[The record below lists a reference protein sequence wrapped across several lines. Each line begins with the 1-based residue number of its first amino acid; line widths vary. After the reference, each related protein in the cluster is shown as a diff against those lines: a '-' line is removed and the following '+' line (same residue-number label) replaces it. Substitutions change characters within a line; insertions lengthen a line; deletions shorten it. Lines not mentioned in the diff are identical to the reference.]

1 LAACRGQTTS
11 EGADAERKWHA
22 TCQLEP
28 SGLRFHAEDP
38 SIGRAVM
45 LVEMVVESVRVNLST
60 YQRVVVLKEK
70 SSERYLPIWIGNNE
84 ADAIVIQL
92 QNVPVPRPQTHDLL
106 KSVITDLGARVTR
119 VIVNNLE
126 NDVFYARVNLDIEGR
141 HVEIDSRPSDAIA
154 LAVRV
159 QAPIFAEEAVLDK
172 AGVAL
177 DGEQPVPEG
186 ETGSEPAGAVREDEL
201 KKLSVFR
208 EFINTL
214 DLDDLEKRDK

>member
-1 LAACRGQTTS
+1 
-11 EGADAERKWHA
+11 
-22 TCQLEP
+22 
-28 SGLRFHAEDP
+28 
-38 SIGRAVM
+38 M
-45 LVEMVVESVRVNLST
+45 LVEMVVESVRVNLQT

-70 SSERYLPIWIGNNE
+70 ASERYLPIWIGNNE

-106 KSVITDLGARVTR
+106 KSVIGELGAKVSRV
-119 VIVNNLE
+119 VVNNLE
-126 NDVFYARVNLDIEGR
+126 NDVFFARVNIDIDGR
-141 HVEIDSRPSDAIA
+141 HLEIDSRPSDAIA

-159 QAPIFAEEAVLDK
+159 QAPIFADDSVLDK

-177 DGEQPVPEG
+177 DNEAASPDQETPGEP
-186 ETGSEPAGAVREDEL
+186 PAAREEEL

-214 DLDDLEKRDK
+214 DLDDLGKRDK

>member
-1 LAACRGQTTS
+1 
-11 EGADAERKWHA
+11 
-22 TCQLEP
+22 
-28 SGLRFHAEDP
+28 
-38 SIGRAVM
+38 M
-45 LVEMVVESVRVNLST
+45 VEMVVESVRVNLQT

-70 SSERYLPIWIGNNE
+70 GTERYLPIWIGNTE

-106 KSVITDLGARVTR
+106 KSVISELGAKVIRV
-119 VIVNNLE
+119 VVNDLSD
-126 NDVFYARVNLDIEGR
+126 DVFYARVNIDVGGKQ
-141 HVEIDSRPSDAIA
+141 VEIDSRPSDAIA

-159 QAPIFAEEAVLDK
+159 QAPIFAEETVLDK
-172 AGVAL
+172 AAVAI
-177 DGEQPVPEG
+177 DSEQTVT
-186 ETGSEPAGAVREDEL
+186 ETEHGQEASPPVREEDL

>member
-1 LAACRGQTTS
+1 
-11 EGADAERKWHA
+11 
-22 TCQLEP
+22 
-28 SGLRFHAEDP
+28 
-38 SIGRAVM
+38 M
-45 LVEMVVESVRVNLST
+45 LVEMVVESVRVNLQT

-70 SSERYLPIWIGNNE
+70 ASERYLPIWIGNNE

-106 KSVITDLGARVTR
+106 KSVINELGARVTR
-119 VIVNNLE
+119 VVVNDLE
-126 NDVFYARVNLDIEGR
+126 NDVFFARVNIDIDGR

-159 QAPIFAEEAVLDK
+159 QAPIFAEASVLEK

-177 DGEQPVPEG
+177 DTESPPAEVESAAEP
-186 ETGSEPAGAVREDEL
+186 TGPAREEEI

-214 DLDDLEKRDK
+214 NLDDLEKRDK

>member
-1 LAACRGQTTS
+1 
-11 EGADAERKWHA
+11 
-22 TCQLEP
+22 
-28 SGLRFHAEDP
+28 
-38 SIGRAVM
+38 M
-45 LVEMVVESVRVNLST
+45 LVEMVVESVRVNLQT

-70 SSERYLPIWIGNNE
+70 GAERYLPIWIGNTE

-106 KSVITDLGARVTR
+106 KSVIGELGAKVSRV
-119 VIVNNLE
+119 VVNDLE
-126 NDVFYARVNLDIEGR
+126 SDVFYARVNLDVDGK
-141 HVEIDSRPSDAIA
+141 HFEIDSRPSDAIA

-159 QAPIFAEEAVLDK
+159 QAPIFADETVLDK

-177 DGEQPVPEG
+177 ESETQTPEAGGSG
-186 ETGSEPAGAVREDEL
+186 ETTPPVKEEEL

-214 DLDDLEKRDK
+214 DLDDLGKREK

>member
-1 LAACRGQTTS
+1 
-11 EGADAERKWHA
+11 
-22 TCQLEP
+22 
-28 SGLRFHAEDP
+28 
-38 SIGRAVM
+38 M
-45 LVEMVVESVRVNLST
+45 LVEMVVESVRVNLQT

-70 SSERYLPIWIGNNE
+70 ASERYLPIWIGNNE

-106 KSVITDLGARVTR
+106 KSVIGELGAKVTR
-119 VIVNNLE
+119 VVVNNLE
-126 NDVFYARVNLDIEGR
+126 NDVFFARVGIDIDGR

-159 QAPIFAEEAVLDK
+159 QAPIFAEDGVLDK

-177 DGEQPVPEG
+177 ENEAAPTEQ
-186 ETGSEPAGAVREDEL
+186 ETAAEPPAVREEEL

-214 DLDDLEKRDK
+214 DLDDLGKRDK

>member
-1 LAACRGQTTS
+1 
-11 EGADAERKWHA
+11 
-22 TCQLEP
+22 
-28 SGLRFHAEDP
+28 
-38 SIGRAVM
+38 M
-45 LVEMVVESVRVNLST
+45 LVEMVVESVRVNLQT

-70 SSERYLPIWIGNNE
+70 GSERYLPIWIGNNE

-106 KSVITDLGARVTR
+106 KSVISELGAKVTR
-119 VIVNNLE
+119 VVVSDLAE
-126 NDVFYARVNLDIEGR
+126 DVFYARVHIDVDGKQ
-141 HVEIDSRPSDAIA
+141 VEIDSRPSDAIA

-159 QAPIFAEEAVLDK
+159 QAPIFADETVLDK
-172 AGVAL
+172 AAVAL
-177 DGEQPVPEG
+177 DNEQTVA
-186 ETGSEPAGAVREDEL
+186 ETDRPQEQSEPVREEEL